1 MVKKVV
7 VRQRNQFLLRQR
19 GFRTS
24 SSEEDSPVRFGKG
37 TVAGVHGG
45 QRWFHSTVRALGG
58 LTHAKDAWDRLASD
72 SAQSCSSCP
81 ETEDT

>member
-7 VRQRNQFLLRQR
+7 VRQRSQVLLRQR

-24 SSEEDSPVRFGKG
+24 SSEEDSPVKFGNG

-45 QRWFHSTVRALGG
+45 QHWFHSMVRAVGG
-58 LTHAKDAWDRLASD
+58 LTHAKDAWDGLASD
-72 SAQSCSSCP
+72 FAQLCSFCP
-81 ETEDT
+81 KTTDN